1 MLGRDSRSSS
11 REDVVEAIRIR
22 AVKANS
28 SDNHRKSKVEDSNR
42 EQLVKEEAGHQ
53 SAIAAVLGATLPRTA
68 PLWSKMLVEEAFR
81 PQGVEDA
88 VSLATAARRL
98 HTVSP
103 LVYTRW

>member
-1 MLGRDSRSSS
+1 MLDRDSLHSS
-11 REDVVEAIRIR
+11 REDVVEAIKIR
-22 AVKANS
+22 AVRANS

-68 PLWSKMLVEEAFR
+68 PLWCKMLDEEAFR
-81 PQGVEDA
+81 SQGVEDA
-88 VSLATAARRL
+88 ASLATAARLL

>member
-1 MLGRDSRSSS
+1 MLDRDSLSNS

-22 AVKANS
+22 AVRANS

-53 SAIAAVLGATLPRTA
+53 SAIAAVLGATSPRTA
-68 PLWSKMLVEEAFR
+68 PLWFKMLDEEAFR

-88 VSLATAARRL
+88 VSLATAARLL

-103 LVYTRW
+103 HVYTRW